1 MTQSQLNSAHRT
13 AAILERGPLTARQLE
28 CLYWAQQGKSATDIG
43 QIVGISGRTV
53 ERHLFNACAA
63 LGVRTRV
70 QAVVR
75 ARDLGWIPRDAPT
88 EAVGAAPR
96 SFRR

>member
-1 MTQSQLNSAHRT
+1 MQSLQNAVPRT
-13 AAILERGPLTARQLE
+13 REATGVDALSVRQLE
-28 CLYWAQQGKSATDIG
+28 CLYWAQEGKSATDIG
-43 QIVGISGRTV
+43 QLIGISGRTV
-53 ERHLFNACAA
+53 ERHLFNACRA

-75 ARDLGWIPRDAPT
+75 ARELHLLQTATASDGHPVAF
-88 EAVGAAPR
+88 R